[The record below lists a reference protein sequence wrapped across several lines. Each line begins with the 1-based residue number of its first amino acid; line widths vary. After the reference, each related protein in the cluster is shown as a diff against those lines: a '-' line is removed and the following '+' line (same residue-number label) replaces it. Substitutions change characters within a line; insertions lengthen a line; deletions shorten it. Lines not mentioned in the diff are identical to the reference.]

1 MRFLVF
7 IFAFLFIAAIFF
19 VRDEILSKRA
29 KIIATALIVLLCEGA
44 YLYESASEHSAK
56 LEEEMVFKFN
66 AGARLRCG
74 DAINF
79 ASEARGSANSSP
91 EKYGEDAKNLGSQ
104 AGEVNLNAQ
113 DKTASAAQSS
123 ATQTNEQASAAQ
135 INGAVSDGQNSAQ
148 SPTSQNSAEPGQ
160 NFKSQNS
167 TQNLD
172 VASQNST
179 QQNDT
184 QSFAPQNSV
193 SQGESLT
200 PQNSASQGSTR
211 SSISQNS
218 AQRDD
223 TQTSNPQGSAQN
235 FNAAEQNSMQPSAQN
250 SKTTQNFAADKEQAS
265 AQIVTRESFTYSFS
279 LGAFIAKKS
288 AGAEFKG
295 KTYKIKE
302 CVYDQ

>member
-29 KIIATALIVLLCEGA
+29 KIIATALIVLLCAGA
-44 YLYESASEHSAK
+44 YLYESASERSAK

-74 DAINF
+74 GAINF
-79 ASEARGSANSSP
+79 AAKARGAANSSP
-91 EKYGEDAKNLGSQ
+91 EKHGADAKNFGAQ
-104 AGEVNLNAQ
+104 EDEVNLNAQ
-113 DKTASAAQSS
+113 DKVASAAQSS
-123 ATQTNEQASAAQ
+123 AAQTNEQASAEQ
-135 INGAVSDGQNSAQ
+135 NYSPQTSGAVSDGQNSAQ

-160 NFKSQNS
+160 NLK
-167 TQNLD
+167 
-172 VASQNST
+172 SQNST

-184 QSFAPQNSV
+184 QNRA
-193 SQGESLT
+193 
-200 PQNSASQGSTR
+200 PQNSASQESMR
-211 SSISQNS
+211 NSASQNS
-218 AQRDD
+218 AQRGN
-223 TQTSNPQGSAQN
+223 TQISDPQGSAQN
-235 FNAAEQNSMQPSAQN
+235 FNAAEQNSMQGSAQN
-250 SKTTQNFAADKEQAS
+250 SKTTQNSAPQNLNLQVS

>member
-19 VRDEILSKRA
+19 VRDEILSKKA
-29 KIIATALIVLLCEGA
+29 KIIATALIVLLCAGA
-44 YLYESASEHSAK
+44 YFYESASERSAK

-74 DAINF
+74 GAINS
-79 ASEARGSANSSP
+79 ASETRGSASSSP
-91 EKYGEDAKNLGSQ
+91 EKYGEDAKNLGAQ
-104 AGEVNLNAQ
+104 AGEANLNAQ
-113 DKTASAAQSS
+113 DKAASAAQSS
-123 ATQTNEQASAAQ
+123 TAQTNEHTSAAQ

-148 SPTSQNSAEPGQ
+148 SPTSQNS
-160 NFKSQNS
+160 
-167 TQNLD
+167 
-172 VASQNST
+172 T

-184 QSFAPQNSV
+184 QNRAP
-193 SQGESLT
+193 
-200 PQNSASQGSTR
+200 
-211 SSISQNS
+211 QNS
-218 AQRDD
+218 AQRGD
-223 TQTSNPQGSAQN
+223 TQTSDPQGSAQN
-235 FNAAEQNSMQPSAQN
+235 FNAAEQNSMQASAQN
-250 SKTTQNFAADKEQAS
+250 SKATQNFAADKEQGS

>member
-29 KIIATALIVLLCEGA
+29 KIIATALIVLLCAGA
-44 YLYESASEHSAK
+44 YFYESASERSAK

-74 DAINF
+74 GAINF
-79 ASEARGSANSSP
+79 ASETRGSINSSP
-91 EKYGEDAKNLGSQ
+91 EKHGADAKNLSSQ
-104 AGEVNLNAQ
+104 ASEANLDAQ
-113 DKTASAAQSS
+113 DKTASATQSS
-123 ATQTNEQASAAQ
+123 TAQTNEQASAAQ
-135 INGAVSDGQNSAQ
+135 VNGAVSDGQNFVQ
-148 SPTSQNSAEPGQ
+148 SPTSKNSKQQGDTQSLMPQNSANQGGTR
-160 NFKSQNS
+160 SS
-167 TQNLD
+167 
-172 VASQNST
+172 ASQNST
-179 QQNDT
+179 
-184 QSFAPQNSV
+184 
-193 SQGESLT
+193 
-200 PQNSASQGSTR
+200 
-211 SSISQNS
+211 QNS

-223 TQTSNPQGSAQN
+223 TQTSNPQS
-235 FNAAEQNSMQPSAQN
+235 SAQN
-250 SKTTQNFAADKEQAS
+250 SKTTQNSAPQSLNLQSS

-288 AGAEFKG
+288 AGAEFNG

>member
-1 MRFLVF
+1 M
-7 IFAFLFIAAIFF
+7 
-19 VRDEILSKRA
+19 RDEILSKRA
-29 KIIATALIVLLCEGA
+29 KIIATALIVLLCAGA
-44 YLYESASEHSAK
+44 YFYESASERSAK

-74 DAINF
+74 SAINF
-79 ASEARGSANSSP
+79 ASETRGSANSSP
-91 EKYGEDAKNLGSQ
+91 ETRGADAKNLGVQ

-113 DKTASAAQSS
+113 GEAASTAQNYSP
-123 ATQTNEQASAAQ
+123 QTSD
-135 INGAVSDGQNSAQ
+135 AVSGGQNSAQ
-148 SPTSQNSAEPGQ
+148 SPTSKNSKQQGDTQNLAPQNSANQGGTR
-160 NFKSQNS
+160 SS
-167 TQNLD
+167 
-172 VASQNST
+172 ASQNSV
-179 QQNDT
+179 QL
-184 QSFAPQNSV
+184 
-193 SQGESLT
+193 G
-200 PQNSASQGSTR
+200 
-211 SSISQNS
+211 
-218 AQRDD
+218 D

-250 SKTTQNFAADKEQAS
+250 SKTTQNFAADKEQGS

>member
-1 MRFLVF
+1 M
-7 IFAFLFIAAIFF
+7 
-19 VRDEILSKRA
+19 RDEILSKRA
-29 KIIATALIVLLCEGA
+29 KIIATALIVLLCAGA
-44 YLYESASEHSAK
+44 YFYENASERSAK

-74 DAINF
+74 GAINS
-79 ASEARGSANSSP
+79 AAEARGAADSFSEKHSA
-91 EKYGEDAKNLGSQ
+91 DAKNLGSQ
-104 AGEVNLNAQ
+104 DGKANLNVQSKVASTAQ
-113 DKTASAAQSS
+113 NYSA
-123 ATQTNEQASAAQ
+123 QTSD
-135 INGAVSDGQNSAQ
+135 AVSSGQNSAQ

-167 TQNLD
+167 TKNLD

-184 QSFAPQNSV
+184 QNR
-193 SQGESLT
+193 T
-200 PQNSASQGSTR
+200 PQNSTGQGGTR
-211 SSISQNS
+211 SSASQNS
-218 AQRDD
+218 VQLGD

-235 FNAAEQNSMQPSAQN
+235 FNVAEQNSMQGSTAQN
-250 SKTTQNFAADKEQAS
+250 SKATQNFAADKEQAS
-265 AQIVTRESFTYSFS
+265 AQIVTRENFTYSFS

-288 AGAEFKG
+288 AGAEFRG

>member
-1 MRFLVF
+1 MRFLIF

-29 KIIATALIVLLCEGA
+29 KIIATALIVLLCAGA
-44 YLYESASEHSAK
+44 YFYESASERSAK

-74 DAINF
+74 GAINS
-79 ASEARGSANSSP
+79 ASETRGS
-91 EKYGEDAKNLGSQ
+91 DAKNLSSQ
-104 AGEVNLNAQ
+104 ADEANLKEQ

-123 ATQTNEQASAAQ
+123 AAQTNEQASAAQ
-135 INGAVSDGQNSAQ
+135 MNGAVSDGQNSAQ
-148 SPTSQNSAEPGQ
+148 SPTSQNS
-160 NFKSQNS
+160 
-167 TQNLD
+167 
-172 VASQNST
+172 T

-184 QSFAPQNSV
+184 QSLAPQNSMRQ
-193 SQGESLT
+193 S
-200 PQNSASQGSTR
+200 
-211 SSISQNS
+211 
-218 AQRDD
+218 D
-223 TQTSNPQGSAQN
+223 TQISDPQGSAQN
-235 FNAAEQNSMQPSAQN
+235 
-250 SKTTQNFAADKEQAS
+250 SKATQNFAADKEQGS

>member
-1 MRFLVF
+1 MRFLIF

-29 KIIATALIVLLCEGA
+29 KIIATALIVLLCAGA
-44 YLYESASEHSAK
+44 YLYESASERSAK

-74 DAINF
+74 GAINF
-79 ASEARGSANSSP
+79 ASETRGV
-91 EKYGEDAKNLGSQ
+91 DAKNLDAQ
-104 AGEVNLNAQ
+104 VDEVNLNAQ
-113 DKTASAAQSS
+113 DRAASAAQNS
-123 ATQTNEQASAAQ
+123 AAQTNEQTSAEQ
-135 INGAVSDGQNSAQ
+135 NYSPQTSGAVSGGQNPAQ
-148 SPTSQNSAEPGQ
+148 SPT
-160 NFKSQNS
+160 
-167 TQNLD
+167 
-172 VASQNST
+172 SQNST

-184 QSFAPQNSV
+184 QS
-193 SQGESLT
+193 LT
-200 PQNSASQGSTR
+200 PQNSAQRGDTR
-211 SSISQNS
+211 
-218 AQRDD
+218 
-223 TQTSNPQGSAQN
+223 TSDPQGSAQN
-235 FNAAEQNSMQPSAQN
+235 
-250 SKTTQNFAADKEQAS
+250 SKATQNFAADKEQGS

>member
-29 KIIATALIVLLCEGA
+29 KIIATALIVLLCAGA
-44 YLYESASEHSAK
+44 YFYESASERSAK

-74 DAINF
+74 GAINF
-79 ASEARGSANSSP
+79 ASETRGSINSSP
-91 EKYGEDAKNLGSQ
+91 EKYGADAKNLSSQ
-104 AGEVNLNAQ
+104 ASEANLDAQ
-113 DKTASAAQSS
+113 DKTASATQSS
-123 ATQTNEQASAAQ
+123 TAQTNEQASAAQ
-135 INGAVSDGQNSAQ
+135 VNGAVSGGQNFAQ
-148 SPTSQNSAEPGQ
+148 SPTSKNS
-160 NFKSQNS
+160 K
-167 TQNLD
+167 
-172 VASQNST
+172 
-179 QQNDT
+179 QQGDT
-184 QSFAPQNSV
+184 Q
-193 SQGESLT
+193 SLT
-200 PQNSASQGSTR
+200 PQNSANQGGTR
-211 SSISQNS
+211 SSASQNSTQNS

-223 TQTSNPQGSAQN
+223 TQTSNPQS
-235 FNAAEQNSMQPSAQN
+235 SAQN
-250 SKTTQNFAADKEQAS
+250 SKTTQNSASQSLNLQSS

>member
-1 MRFLVF
+1 MF

-29 KIIATALIVLLCEGA
+29 KIIATALIVLLCAGA
-44 YLYESASEHSAK
+44 YLYESASERSAK

-74 DAINF
+74 GAINS

-91 EKYGEDAKNLGSQ
+91 EKYGEDAKNLGAQ
-104 AGEVNLNAQ
+104 AGGVNLNAQ
-113 DKTASAAQSS
+113 GKAASAA
-123 ATQTNEQASAAQ
+123 QTNEQASAEQ
-135 INGAVSDGQNSAQ
+135 NYSPQTSGAVSGGQNPAQ
-148 SPTSQNSAEPGQ
+148 SPT
-160 NFKSQNS
+160 
-167 TQNLD
+167 
-172 VASQNST
+172 SQNST

-184 QSFAPQNSV
+184 QS
-193 SQGESLT
+193 LT
-200 PQNSASQGSTR
+200 PQNSASQESMR
-211 SSISQNS
+211 NSASQNS
-218 AQRDD
+218 VQLGN
-223 TQTSNPQGSAQN
+223 TQISDPQGSAQN
-235 FNAAEQNSMQPSAQN
+235 FNAAEQNSMQGSAQN
-250 SKTTQNFAADKEQAS
+250 SKATQNFAADKEQGS

>member
-29 KIIATALIVLLCEGA
+29 KIIATALIVLLCAGA
-44 YLYESASEHSAK
+44 YLYESASERSAK

-74 DAINF
+74 GAINST
-79 ASEARGSANSSP
+79 SETRGAANSSP

-104 AGEVNLNAQ
+104 AGEANLNAQ
-113 DKTASAAQSS
+113 DKAASAAQANDTQSS
-123 ATQTNEQASAAQ
+123 AVQTNEQASAAQ
-135 INGAVSDGQNSAQ
+135 
-148 SPTSQNSAEPGQ
+148 SPTSQNS
-160 NFKSQNS
+160 
-167 TQNLD
+167 
-172 VASQNST
+172 T
-179 QQNDT
+179 QQGDT
-184 QSFAPQNSV
+184 QS
-193 SQGESLT
+193 LT
-200 PQNSASQGSTR
+200 P
-211 SSISQNS
+211 QNS

-223 TQTSNPQGSAQN
+223 TQNSNPQS
-235 FNAAEQNSMQPSAQN
+235 SAQN
-250 SKTTQNFAADKEQAS
+250 SKATQNFAADKEQVS
-265 AQIVTRESFTYSFS
+265 AQIVTRENFTYSFS
-279 LGAFIAKKS
+279 MGAFIAKKS

>member
-1 MRFLVF
+1 MRFLIF

-29 KIIATALIVLLCEGA
+29 KIIATALIVLLCAGA
-44 YLYESASEHSAK
+44 YFYESASERSAK

-74 DAINF
+74 GAINS
-79 ASEARGSANSSP
+79 AAEARGAANSFS
-91 EKYGEDAKNLGSQ
+91 EKHSADAKNLGSQ
-104 AGEVNLNAQ
+104 AGEANLNAQ
-113 DKTASAAQSS
+113 DKAASAAQANDTQSS
-123 ATQTNEQASAAQ
+123 AVQTNEQASAVQ
-135 INGAVSDGQNSAQ
+135 INGAISGGQNSAQ
-148 SPTSQNSAEPGQ
+148 SPTL
-160 NFKSQNS
+160 QNS
-167 TQNLD
+167 TGQG
-172 VASQNST
+172 
-179 QQNDT
+179 DT
-184 QSFAPQNSV
+184 QS
-193 SQGESLT
+193 LT
-200 PQNSASQGSTR
+200 P
-211 SSISQNS
+211 QNS

-235 FNAAEQNSMQPSAQN
+235 
-250 SKTTQNFAADKEQAS
+250 SKATQNFAADKEQSS
-265 AQIVTRESFTYSFS
+265 AQIVTRENFTYSFS

>member
-29 KIIATALIVLLCEGA
+29 KIIATALIVLLCAGA
-44 YLYESASEHSAK
+44 HLYESASEHSAK

-74 DAINF
+74 GAINS
-79 ASEARGSANSSP
+79 ASETHGADAR
-91 EKYGEDAKNLGSQ
+91 NLGSQ
-104 AGEVNLNAQ
+104 EDEVNLNAQ
-113 DKTASAAQSS
+113 DKATSAAQNS
-123 ATQTNEQASAAQ
+123 AAQTNEQTSAAQ

-167 TQNLD
+167 TKNLD

-184 QSFAPQNSV
+184 QNRAPQNSAN
-193 SQGESLT
+193 QGGTRS
-200 PQNSASQGSTR
+200 SASQ
-211 SSISQNS
+211 NS
-218 AQRDD
+218 VQLGD

-235 FNAAEQNSMQPSAQN
+235 FNAAEQNSMQG
-250 SKTTQNFAADKEQAS
+250 S

-279 LGAFIAKKS
+279 MGAFIAKKS
-288 AGAEFKG
+288 AGAEFRG

>member
-29 KIIATALIVLLCEGA
+29 KIIATALIMLLCAGA
-44 YLYESASEHSAK
+44 YFYESVSERSAK
-56 LEEEMVFKFN
+56 LEKEMVFKFN

-74 DAINF
+74 GAINF
-79 ASEARGSANSSP
+79 TSETRGAANSSP
-91 EKYGEDAKNLGSQ
+91 ETRGADAKNLGVQ

-113 DKTASAAQSS
+113 DRAASAA
-123 ATQTNEQASAAQ
+123 QTNEQASAAQ
-135 INGAVSDGQNSAQ
+135 INGAVSGGQNSAQ

-167 TQNLD
+167 TKNLD

-184 QSFAPQNSV
+184 QNR
-193 SQGESLT
+193 T
-200 PQNSASQGSTR
+200 PQNSTGQGGTR
-211 SSISQNS
+211 SSASQNS
-218 AQRDD
+218 VQLGD

-235 FNAAEQNSMQPSAQN
+235 FNVAEQNSMQGSTAQN
-250 SKTTQNFAADKEQAS
+250 SKATQNFAADKEQAS
-265 AQIVTRESFTYSFS
+265 AQIVTRENFTYSFS

-288 AGAEFKG
+288 VGAEFKG

>member
-1 MRFLVF
+1 MRFLIF

-29 KIIATALIVLLCEGA
+29 KIIATALIVLLCAGA
-44 YLYESASEHSAK
+44 YLYESASERSAK

-74 DAINF
+74 GAINF
-79 ASEARGSANSSP
+79 ASETRGAANSSP
-91 EKYGEDAKNLGSQ
+91 EKHGADAKNLGVQ
-104 AGEVNLNAQ
+104 ADEVNLNAQ
-113 DKTASAAQSS
+113 DKVASAAQSS
-123 ATQTNEQASAAQ
+123 TAQTNEQASAEQ
-135 INGAVSDGQNSAQ
+135 NYSPQTSGAVSGRQNSAQ
-148 SPTSQNSAEPGQ
+148 SPTSQNSAGQ
-160 NFKSQNS
+160 NE
-167 TQNLD
+167 TQNI
-172 VASQNST
+172 
-179 QQNDT
+179 
-184 QSFAPQNSV
+184 
-193 SQGESLT
+193 T
-200 PQNSASQGSTR
+200 P
-211 SSISQNS
+211 QNS

-223 TQTSNPQGSAQN
+223 MQTSNPQS
-235 FNAAEQNSMQPSAQN
+235 SAQN
-250 SKTTQNFAADKEQAS
+250 SKNTQNSAPQSLNLQGS